1 MKNVYYTFLL
11 LLLFSASSAQTT
23 LFNETFNSGGA
34 NWVLNTADAGS
45 TAGATGN
52 YWVINNAYN
61 SFFGNTPA
69 QPGAI
74 VGAPNSGYLHI
85 RSPLTQNA
93 TFLAPADGN
102 KFAKMTN
109 GISTLGYTNVSF
121 NFWYLCY
128 GDQVATDSYF
138 GRTYYSIDGGNT
150 WILNPTTYSQINTWT
165 QTTVSNPAFDNQPDL
180 RIAFMWV
187 QNSANEFVASDPT
200 FSVDDFKI
208 TGVSGGGSAPVASFT
223 LSNTSLC
230 SGQCVQL
237 TSTSTGQIDTYQWTT
252 TGGTPASSTANAVN
266 VCYANPGTYTITLT
280 VTNANGTDSETNTI
294 TVTAP
299 PAISSNPQTSTIC
312 SGQTISLQV
321 SNANPGQLTTYSWS
335 PNSGLSSTTGSSVSA
350 NPIVTT
356 TYTIVGTT
364 SNGCTSSTTSVV
376 TVNPQPA
383 ISVAPATLSL
393 CAGGTS
399 TLTASGAASYNWA
412 PSTGLSAVTGSSVTA
427 TPLNSTTYTITGTA
441 SNGCTG
447 STTSVVTVNPL
458 PALTSTPA
466 LSICNGLSGTLT
478 ATGAA
483 TYSWTPSTGINAIT
497 GSTVTANPTTS
508 TTYTVT
514 GVSSAGC
521 SSTSTSVV
529 TVNTSPTISVNSAT
543 ICSGSSVNLLATGAD
558 SYTWSP
564 AIGLNTTTGS
574 VVTASVNQNTTY
586 TVSGLSTAGCI
597 GTATAVIT
605 VGNSLNIGVNSTV
618 ICLGASTVLTASGA
632 SSYTWSPNTAL
643 NQSTGSIVTATPL
656 ETITYTVSG
665 FDANGCSGEALS
677 VVAVKPPPTIV
688 VINDSICKGQIA
700 SLIVSGANTFSWSP
714 SSGLNMTSGN
724 SVQANIINTTTYVV
738 TGTDANGCTASE
750 EVIAFVY
757 PETNGTIS
765 GLNATYFTNDPST
778 MMTGNPPGG
787 AFSGPGVSGTN
798 FNPATA
804 GPGTHN
810 ITYTFTDAN
819 GCQGTTSFTV
829 TVNNPLAIQG
839 PTDEPYQAL
848 IYPNPSSG
856 DVLMQLYTLKPGIC
870 TLDILDITGRQLQ
883 TSQSFIQSG
892 ANQIPFKIDH
902 AGIYLVRL
910 TMHQHVRILKLVVE

>member
-102 KFAKMTN
+102 KFAKMAN

-128 GDQVATDSYF
+128 GDQDATDSYF

-180 RIAFMWV
+180 RVAFMWV

-208 TGVSGGGSAPVASFT
+208 TGVYGGGSAPVASFT

-364 SNGCTSSTTSVV
+364 
-376 TVNPQPA
+376 
-383 ISVAPATLSL
+383 
-393 CAGGTS
+393 
-399 TLTASGAASYNWA
+399 
-412 PSTGLSAVTGSSVTA
+412 
-427 TPLNSTTYTITGTA
+427 
-441 SNGCTG
+441 
-447 STTSVVTVNPL
+447 
-458 PALTSTPA
+458 
-466 LSICNGLSGTLT
+466 
-478 ATGAA
+478 
-483 TYSWTPSTGINAIT
+483 
-497 GSTVTANPTTS
+497 
-508 TTYTVT
+508 
-514 GVSSAGC
+514 
-521 SSTSTSVV
+521 
-529 TVNTSPTISVNSAT
+529 
-543 ICSGSSVNLLATGAD
+543 
-558 SYTWSP
+558 
-564 AIGLNTTTGS
+564 
-574 VVTASVNQNTTY
+574 
-586 TVSGLSTAGCI
+586 AGCI

-605 VGNSLNIGVNSTV
+605 VGNSLNIGVNSPV

-665 FDANGCSGEALS
+665 FNANGCSGEALS

-819 GCQGTTSFTV
+819 GCQGSTSFTV

-856 DVLMQLYTLKPGIC
+856 DVLMQLYTLKTGIC

-892 ANQIPFKIDH
+892 VNQIPFKIDH

>member
-102 KFAKMTN
+102 KFAKMAN

-128 GDQVATDSYF
+128 GDQDATDSYF

-180 RIAFMWV
+180 RVAFMWV

-364 SNGCTSSTTSVV
+364 
-376 TVNPQPA
+376 
-383 ISVAPATLSL
+383 
-393 CAGGTS
+393 
-399 TLTASGAASYNWA
+399 
-412 PSTGLSAVTGSSVTA
+412 
-427 TPLNSTTYTITGTA
+427 
-441 SNGCTG
+441 
-447 STTSVVTVNPL
+447 
-458 PALTSTPA
+458 
-466 LSICNGLSGTLT
+466 
-478 ATGAA
+478 
-483 TYSWTPSTGINAIT
+483 
-497 GSTVTANPTTS
+497 
-508 TTYTVT
+508 
-514 GVSSAGC
+514 
-521 SSTSTSVV
+521 
-529 TVNTSPTISVNSAT
+529 
-543 ICSGSSVNLLATGAD
+543 
-558 SYTWSP
+558 
-564 AIGLNTTTGS
+564 
-574 VVTASVNQNTTY
+574 
-586 TVSGLSTAGCI
+586 AGCI

-605 VGNSLNIGVNSTV
+605 VGNSLNIGVNSPV

-665 FDANGCSGEALS
+665 FNANGCSGEALS

-819 GCQGTTSFTV
+819 GCQGSTSFTV

-856 DVLMQLYTLKPGIC
+856 DVLMQLYTLKTGIC

-892 ANQIPFKIDH
+892 VNQIPFKIDH